1 MKTKTILIVSG
12 IGVGLGVAYLLYK
25 KLNKSIKL
33 EEELTDLSTL
43 KQKKSKLTLDEKK
56 ELFKKANTFTG
67 LDFFG
72 DEQARAKNVILL
84 ESLRAIRLSARKI
97 IVQKGLERE
106 FADYVKLNPEQ
117 REGLPIPIDEGTI
130 GSKQNRNG
138 VLYLGRGGL

>member
-25 KLNKSIKL
+25 KFNKSIIL

-43 KQKKSKLTLDEKK
+43 KQKKSKLSLDEKK

-67 LDFFG
+67 LDLFG
-72 DEQARAKNVILL
+72 DEEARAKNVIKL

-97 IVQKGLERE
+97 IVQKGLEQE
-106 FADYVKLNPEQ
+106 FANYVKANPEQ
-117 REGLPIPIDEGTI
+117 REGLPVPIDEGTI
-130 GSKQNRNG
+130 GNIQI
-138 VLYLGRGGL
+138 GRGGL

>member
-25 KLNKSIKL
+25 KFNKSIIL

-67 LDFFG
+67 LDLFG
-72 DEQARAKNVILL
+72 DEEARAKNVIKL

-97 IVQKGLERE
+97 IVQKGLEQE
-106 FADYVKLNPEQ
+106 FANYVKANPKQ
-117 REGLPIPIDEGTI
+117 REGLPVPIDEGTI
-130 GSKQNRNG
+130 GNIQI
-138 VLYLGRGGL
+138 GRGGL